1 MNDKLQQQYRTA
13 MDGVHAPAELEVRV
27 RGLNRTARWSS
38 SGWVRKAVSGGLAAA
53 LALAVANGAAY
64 AVTGSTWVEHLAQT
78 VLYFHDG
85 EEETQTAVKEEDAR
99 IDLSSQWVTGEDSE
113 DDAIDWSTPEGVAA
127 LQALVADQFDCSD
140 GSYTC
145 LLDETGSGEDGW
157 LRQVVRLSSDYLRDH
172 YEQNYL
178 ADDAADL
185 TALLPWGE
193 GWDLSWVGRHYD
205 AVPECSWLGL
215 RYTNSMDAPVSAAYL
230 TGYYVSD
237 DGGLLQL
244 WCAYDSGAE
253 TWADH
258 VNEEELDFHE
268 TYTTA
273 DGVTVAFLGR
283 DSRIMGELSLEG
295 MTLYLFGTDL
305 TLTELEEV
313 ADHLELA
320 ALVEGYADYLAG
332 EGSLDKEG

>member
-13 MDGVHAPAELEVRV
+13 MDGVHAPAELETRV
-27 RGLNRTARWSS
+27 RGLNRAARRRS
-38 SGWVRKAVSGGLAAA
+38 SGRVRKAVSGGLAAV
-53 LALAVANGAAY
+53 LALAITNGAAY

-85 EEETQTAVKEEDAR
+85 EEDTQAAVKEEDAR
-99 IDLSSQWVTGEDSE
+99 IDLTSQWVTGEDSE

-127 LQALVADQFDCSD
+127 LQALVANQFDCSD

-145 LLDETGSGEDGW
+145 LLDETGSGEEGW
-157 LRQVVRLSSDYLRDH
+157 IRQVVRLSSDYLRTH

-185 TALLPWGE
+185 TALLPWG
-193 GWDLSWVGRHYD
+193 GAWDLSWVGMHYD
-205 AVPECSWLGL
+205 AVPGCSWLGL
-215 RYTNSMDAPVSAAYL
+215 RYTDDMDAPVSAAYL
-230 TGYYVSD
+230 SGYYVSD
-237 DGGLLQL
+237 GDGLLQL
-244 WCAYDSGAE
+244 WCAYDSGSD

-258 VNEEELDFHE
+258 VNEEALDFHE
-268 TYTTA
+268 AYTTA
-273 DGVTVAFLGR
+273 DGVTVTFLGR

-320 ALVEGYADYLAG
+320 ALVGSYTDYLAE
-332 EGSLDKEG
+332 EGSQ